1 MEPQNSL
8 SRTEALEVVIRGLYY
23 FPAYKHHSQT
33 PTNIWCDYCKRTGL
47 NCSIGYQNYD
57 LCLGCVEM
65 LTNTNRTTQAQQAQ
79 QTQQTQQIQQTQ
91 QANHPNHSNHP
102 NHPNHPNH
110 NAHGFLQQ
118 NINQPRPSNDFGLEG
133 NGSWQDQFNPSLN
146 PSLNPSAP
154 RFGTRSNGNKSAK
167 SSDDL
172 KNQIENFSSN
182 SYQNQTQTNTLSNTL
197 ESFYQPLN
205 PSGMKRG

>member
-65 LTNTNRTTQAQQAQ
+65 LTNTNRTLFK
-79 QTQQTQQIQQTQ
+79 ISIGKYDL
-91 QANHPNHSNHP
+91 N
-102 NHPNHPNH
+102 
-110 NAHGFLQQ
+110 
-118 NINQPRPSNDFGLEG
+118 NIKRLVTLAVSKD
-133 NGSWQDQFNPSLN
+133 
-146 PSLNPSAP
+146 
-154 RFGTRSNGNKSAK
+154 
-167 SSDDL
+167 SSY
-172 KNQIENFSSN
+172 ISME
-182 SYQNQTQTNTLSNTL
+182 TITLTYIL
-197 ESFYQPLN
+197 
-205 PSGMKRG
+205 